1 MRHIIWRTALTNPEA
16 EKEYSSLLRTDK
28 ILTVSS
34 FEMNILNETRS
45 FVAKFVSESLFDT
58 AMVQCM
64 KTILSWVEKKT
75 DIILGDYQ
83 YMLCIPL
90 LVAFSEL
97 RWLISSPSE
106 LVGHYFSLM
115 NLVKFFDKHA
125 GVKASID
132 DAAEYETFSEVIEVV
147 DKFDEQLATKI
158 RGYMTEEGHR
168 KSMRYAFII

>member
-1 MRHIIWRTALTNPEA
+1 MRHIIWRTALSNPEA

-34 FEMNILNETRS
+34 FEMNILNETRN
-45 FVAKFVSESLFDT
+45 FVSKYVSENLFDT
-58 AMVQCM
+58 SMVQCM

-106 LVGHYFSLM
+106 LVGHYFSLT
-115 NLVKFFDKHA
+115 NLVKFFDKNA
-125 GVKASID
+125 GIKAAID
-132 DAAEYETFSEVIEVV
+132 DAAEYEVFSEVIDEAE
-147 DKFDEQLATKI
+147 KFDEQLAKKI
-158 RGYMTEEGHR
+158 RGYMEEEGNR
-168 KSMRYAFII
+168 KSMR